1 MFRTF
6 RKAVLHALAK
16 VTSLP
21 SPRRA
26 LFWKHSVRE
35 WPHLFTGEC
44 LSLSHCAAYLG
55 RLGSWKVTWLVDM
68 HEVLG
73 LP

>member
-16 VTSLP
+16 VTSLT

-26 LFWKHSVRE
+26 LFWKHSVSVATLVHRRMS
-35 WPHLFTGEC
+35 H
-44 LSLSHCAAYLG
+44 SLHCAAYLG
-55 RLGSWKVTWLVDM
+55 RLGSRKVTWLVDM
-68 HEVLG
+68 HEALG
-73 LP
+73 TP